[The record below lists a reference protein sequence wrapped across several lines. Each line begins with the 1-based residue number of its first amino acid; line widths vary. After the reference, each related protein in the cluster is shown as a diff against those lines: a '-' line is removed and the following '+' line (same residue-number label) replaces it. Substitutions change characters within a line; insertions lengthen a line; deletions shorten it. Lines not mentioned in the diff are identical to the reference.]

1 MYQVKSFEELRRDIN
16 GIELGLS
23 GVWQKVK
30 AVEGFIMKLSSDI
43 EAGLLNAKDE
53 HGKEA
58 LLRDTTRCLQSIHEI
73 EMILVHVLPIRR
85 EG

>member
-1 MYQVKSFEELRRDIN
+1 MYQVKSFEELRRNIN

-30 AVEGFIMKLSSDI
+30 AVEGFMMKLSSDI
-43 EAGLLNAKDE
+43 EVGLLKTEDE
-53 HGKEA
+53 QSKQA
-58 LLRDTTRCLQSIHEI
+58 LLQDTTRCLQSIHEI
-73 EMILVHVLPIRR
+73 EMILVHVLPIRK